1 MQSSILTYWFK
12 VRVQLRA
19 VFRPVFNTLF
29 LLLIVLANIL
39 VHVRAKFNALRWLLR
54 YLSGEQ
60 NVLKDNVVFRIHHF
74 ILLLKQ
80 KHRIFVKSSRE
91 AAIVK
96 FIPRTDVL
104 EFLSCVELL
113 VWGAT

>member
-1 MQSSILTYWFK
+1 M
-12 VRVQLRA
+12 RA

-39 VHVRAKFNALRWLLR
+39 AHISAKFNALRWLLR

-60 NVLKDNVVFRIHHF
+60 NVLEDNVVFRIHHF

-80 KHRIFVKSSRE
+80 KHRMFVKSSRE
-91 AAIVK
+91 VAIVK

-104 EFLSCVELL
+104 EFSPGVELL